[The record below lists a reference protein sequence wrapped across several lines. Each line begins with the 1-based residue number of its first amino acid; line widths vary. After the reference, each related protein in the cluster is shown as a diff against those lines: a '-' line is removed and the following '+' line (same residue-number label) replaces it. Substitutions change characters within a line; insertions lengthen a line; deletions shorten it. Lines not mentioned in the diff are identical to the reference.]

1 MDLQDKVRGQG
12 SDGCCCS
19 ARRPRRQF
27 DVGCFRVLK
36 EGNAALHEVSWHGFS
51 SCVKLLVKAG
61 ADVNI
66 RNKVGAP
73 ITHSDVIV

>member
-12 SDGCCCS
+12 SDGCCP
-19 ARRPRRQF
+19 ARRPRQQF
-27 DVGCFRVLK
+27 DVGCFCVLK
-36 EGNAALHEVSWHGFS
+36 EGNTALHEVSWHGFS

-66 RNKVGAP
+66 RNKVGAT
-73 ITHSDVIV
+73 ITDSDMIV